1 MIDYKNRSQQKELL
15 DQDNIPFSEIALN
28 MRELE
33 WINAHLG
40 GHSITVTGFKSLL
53 QNQKKISV
61 CEIGCGGGDN
71 LNVIAQY
78 CAANNINAQFTGIDI
93 NPDCIAYAEKNIR
106 LKNASFRVSD
116 YKEFRFEDNKPDVIF
131 SSLFCHHFTNEQ
143 LVEMLL
149 WMQKNSLRGFFI
161 NDLHRHAIAYY
172 FIKSATALFSQ
183 SRLVKNDAPVSVLR
197 GFKKR
202 EWKDLFQK
210 AGINNYSIKWK
221 WAFRFLVVV
230 PHS

>member
-1 MIDYKNRSQQKELL
+1 MYDDIAFNPENPRPGVIINRP
-15 DQDNIPFSEIALN
+15 D
-28 MRELE
+28 
-33 WINAHLG
+33 
-40 GHSITVTGFKSLL
+40 
-53 QNQKKISV
+53 
-61 CEIGCGGGDN
+61 GGDVYEGVPK
-71 LNVIAQY
+71 VI
-78 CAANNINAQFTGIDI
+78 
-93 NPDCIAYAEKNIR
+93 
-106 LKNASFRVSD
+106 
-116 YKEFRFEDNKPDVIF
+116 IF

-149 WMQKNSLRGFFI
+149 WMQKNSLHGFFI

-210 AGINNYSIKWK
+210 AGISNYSIKWK